1 MKRVIL
7 GVAVVVGF
15 IVAMAFWNERK
26 EPGYYL
32 ELGKAAYEAGK
43 YQEAT
48 EYLYKELDVDYT
60 NGEAHYYLT
69 LTYYF
74 TGEYHKAMVQAG
86 EVINFSGNKKDVAL
100 GYFIRSLAY
109 REMGKYDEWG
119 ADLDKAVEIAPDMV
133 EAICERGDYYYW
145 KRDYD
150 KAKRDY
156 EKVIAL
162 DSTNINAHW
171 CKAVA
176 QYDMGEV
183 EEALAEVEYIKQYR
197 CDYEVI
203 ALRGKCLRKL
213 GRLAEAMDDAIY
225 CIEGK
230 EDGYEYGMELMKAI
244 ADTEYRFVVGKIR
257 AKQEENPSSQ
267 TWFAVEAALQ
277 KRLGRYEESV
287 ASCDKA
293 IVVNPTYYLG
303 YFIRSQANTALGKK
317 EAAIADADKIIQI
330 LEGCCEGYYFRAIIE
345 ECNGMDAEA
354 LKDLDMVVDTMLYE
368 EKVSLMRGNI
378 YWRMGETEKAKKDY
392 QQVVEAYKSNELI
405 NGEGDKISL
414 IVAYYRLGETE
425 KAMKILAEV
434 EVEHK
439 GREEYNVARMYSIVG
454 DVEKSIQ
461 YLRASIERG
470 FISSWCIRR
479 DPNLENV
486 RMAPEFEKMMGEC
499 MGKVER

>member
-1 MKRVIL
+1 MTMKRVIL
-7 GVAVVVGF
+7 GVVVVVGF
-15 IVAMAFWNERK
+15 IVGMVFWNERK

-86 EVINFSGNKKDVAL
+86 EVINFSGNRKMVAL
-100 GYFIRSLAY
+100 GY
-109 REMGKYDEWG
+109 
-119 ADLDKAVEIAPDMV
+119 DLRGMSYYKK
-133 EAICERGDYYYW
+133 GDYE
-145 KRDYD
+145 
-150 KAKRDY
+150 KAKRDF
-156 EKVIAL
+156 EKVIEL
-162 DSTNINAHW
+162 DSTNIGAHW
-171 CKAVA
+171 CKAMA

-183 EEALAEVEYIKQYR
+183 EEALTEVEYTKQYWHA
-197 CDYEVI
+197 YIVTKF
-203 ALRGKCLRKL
+203 RGECLWKL

-225 CIEGK
+225 CIGGE

-244 ADTEYRFVVGKIR
+244 ADTDYRFVVSKIR
-257 AKQEENPSSQ
+257 AKQDENPSNL
-267 TWFAVEAALQ
+267 TWFAVEAELQ

-293 IVVNPTYYLG
+293 IAVDSTDYLG
-303 YFIRSQANTALGKK
+303 YFIRSEANTALGRK
-317 EAAIADADKIIQI
+317 EAAIADVDKIIQI
-330 LEGCCEGYYFRAIIE
+330 FEGCSEVYCVYYQRAVIKVY
-345 ECNGMDAEA
+345 NGMDAEA
-354 LKDLDMVVDTMLYE
+354 LKDLDMVVDSMLYE
-368 EKVSLMRGNI
+368 EEVSLTRGNI

-425 KAMKILAEV
+425 KAMKTLAEV
-434 EVEHK
+434 EQK
-439 GREEYNVARMYSIVG
+439 GSEEYRLACIYSMLG
-454 DVEKSIQ
+454 DVEKSIKH
-461 YLRASIERG
+461 LRTSIERG
-470 FISSWCIRR
+470 GKTSWLLRR
-479 DPNLENV
+479 DPELENV
-486 RMAPEFEKMMGEC
+486 RRSPEFEKMMGGC
-499 MGKVER
+499 MGKAER